1 MVQNMKNIETVKCG
15 SITKKKLNSVVEVC
29 GWINRRR
36 DHGGVIFFD
45 LRDESGLVQVVCN
58 PEEKDTFALA
68 ETCRNEYVISVE
80 GKVRERP
87 EGTVNLELDTGE
99 VEVVG
104 SSLKILNPSLP
115 IPFQLDEHA
124 SVGEE
129 TRLKY
134 RFLDLRR
141 EEMQKNIR
149 LRSKTSKC
157 VRDYLE
163 TNEFIEIE
171 TPLLTKATPEGARD
185 YLVPSRTFP
194 GSFFALP
201 QSPQLFK
208 QTLMASG
215 FQRYY
220 QFARCFR
227 DEDLR
232 SDRQPEFTQIDL
244 ECSFVTSQNI
254 KDLVT
259 DLLKKVF
266 FEVLNIKLGKFP
278 TLTYEDAITKFGT
291 DKPDL
296 RNPLELEDVSELF
309 VSTEFKVFNDPA
321 NSKDSKIACLR
332 VPGGEVLTR
341 KQIDDYT
348 EFVSNFGA
356 KGLAYI
362 RVEDPGKGKEGLQSP
377 ILKFLE
383 DDIVKTLLQR
393 VGAQKGDIIF
403 FGAGPKKIVNDSLAA
418 LRIEL
423 GKKLNLLTSDWAPC
437 WITDFPM
444 FELNASGEITPLHH
458 PFTSPKCSKE
468 QLKKDPLSCLS
479 DAYDIVLNGLELG
492 GGSVRIHDHEMLSS
506 VLEVLGINKKEG
518 EEKFGFLLSALQHG
532 CPPHAGLAI
541 GYDRLIMLMTSSE
554 SIRDVIAFPKT
565 QTASCLMTDA
575 PGQASSD
582 QLEELK
588 IIVDKED

>member
-1 MVQNMKNIETVKCG
+1 MKNLENISCG
-15 SITKKKLNSVVEVC
+15 SLTKKEVGSVIKLC
-29 GWINRRR
+29 GWIHRRR

-45 LRDESGLVQVVCN
+45 LRDESGVVQVVYN
-58 PEEKDTFALA
+58 PDDEDSFALA
-68 ETCRNEYVISVE
+68 ESCRNEYVISVE
-80 GKVRERP
+80 GEVRERP
-87 EGTVNLELDTGE
+87 GGTVNPEMDTGE
-99 VEVVG
+99 IEVVG
-104 SSLKILNPSLP
+104 SSLEILNSSLP
-115 IPFQLDEHA
+115 TPFQLDEYA

-129 TRLKY
+129 TRLRY

-141 EEMQKNIR
+141 EEMQKNLR

-163 TNEFIEIE
+163 ANEFIEIE

-185 YLVPSRTFP
+185 YLVPSRTYP

-232 SDRQPEFTQIDL
+232 ADRQPEFTQIDL

-259 DLLKKVF
+259 ELLKEVF
-266 FEVLNIKLGKFP
+266 SQILGVKLGKFP
-278 TLTYEDAITKFGT
+278 EMTYAEAIAKFGT

-296 RNPLELEDVSELF
+296 RNPLILEDVSELF
-309 VSTEFKVFNDPA
+309 INTEFKVFKEPA
-321 NSKDSKIACLR
+321 NSQDARIACMR
-332 VPGGEVLTR
+332 VPGGEELTR

-348 EFVSNFGA
+348 DFVSNFGA

-362 RVEDPGKGKEGLQSP
+362 RVEDPKKGKEGLQSP
-377 ILKFLE
+377 IIKFLE
-383 DDIVKTLLQR
+383 DDIVKVLLKQ
-393 VGAQKGDIIF
+393 VGATKGDIIF

-418 LRIEL
+418 LRVKL
-423 GKKLNLLTSDWAPC
+423 GKDLNLLNKDWAPC

-458 PFTSPKCSKE
+458 PFTSPKCTE
-468 QLKKDPLSCLS
+468 EELKTDPLNCLS
-479 DAYDIVLNGLELG
+479 NAYDVVLNGLELG

-506 VLEVLGINKKEG
+506 VLQVLGIGKKES

-541 GYDRLIMLMTSSE
+541 GYDRLIMLLTSSE

-565 QTASCLMTDA
+565 QTASCLLTDA
-575 PGQASSD
+575 PGQASLE

-588 IIVDKED
+588 IVVDEDD

>member
-1 MVQNMKNIETVKCG
+1 MKNLENISCG
-15 SITKKKLNSVVEVC
+15 SLTKKEVGSVIKLC
-29 GWINRRR
+29 GWIHRRR

-45 LRDESGLVQVVCN
+45 LRDESGVVQVVYN
-58 PEEKDTFALA
+58 PDDEDSFALA
-68 ETCRNEYVISVE
+68 ESCRNEYVISVE
-80 GKVRERP
+80 GEVRERP
-87 EGTVNLELDTGE
+87 GGTVNPEMDTGE
-99 VEVVG
+99 IEVVG
-104 SSLKILNPSLP
+104 SSLEILNSSLP
-115 IPFQLDEHA
+115 TPFQLDEYA

-129 TRLKY
+129 TRLRY

-141 EEMQKNIR
+141 EEMQKNLR

-163 TNEFIEIE
+163 ANEFIEIE

-185 YLVPSRTFP
+185 YLVPSRTYP

-232 SDRQPEFTQIDL
+232 ADRQPEFTQIDL

-259 DLLKKVF
+259 ELLKEVF
-266 FEVLNIKLGKFP
+266 SQVLGVKLGKFP
-278 TLTYEDAITKFGT
+278 EMTYAEAIAKFGT

-296 RNPLELEDVSELF
+296 RNPLILEDVSELF
-309 VSTEFKVFNDPA
+309 INTEFKVFKEPA
-321 NSKDSKIACLR
+321 NSQDARIACMR
-332 VPGGEVLTR
+332 VPGGEELTR

-348 EFVSNFGA
+348 DFVSNFGA

-362 RVEDPGKGKEGLQSP
+362 RVEDPKKGKEGLQSP
-377 ILKFLE
+377 IIKFLE
-383 DDIVKTLLQR
+383 DDIVKVLLKQ
-393 VGAQKGDIIF
+393 VGATKGDIIF

-418 LRIEL
+418 LRVEL
-423 GKKLNLLTSDWAPC
+423 GKDLNLLNKDWAPC

-458 PFTSPKCSKE
+458 PFTSPKCTE
-468 QLKKDPLSCLS
+468 EELKTDPLNCLS
-479 DAYDIVLNGLELG
+479 DAYDVVLNGLELG

-506 VLEVLGINKKEG
+506 VLQVLGIDKKES

-541 GYDRLIMLMTSSE
+541 GYDRLIMLLTSSE

-565 QTASCLMTDA
+565 QTASCLLTDA
-575 PGQASSD
+575 PGQASLE

-588 IIVDKED
+588 IVVDEDD

>member
-1 MVQNMKNIETVKCG
+1 MKNIETVKCG

-29 GWINRRR
+29 GWIHRRR

-157 VRDYLE
+157 VRDYLD

-278 TLTYEDAITKFGT
+278 TLTYEDAIAKFGT

-296 RNPLELEDVSELF
+296 RNPLVLEDVSELF

-383 DDIVKTLLQR
+383 DDLVKTLVQR

-423 GKKLNLLTSDWAPC
+423 GKDLNLLTSDWAPC

-565 QTASCLMTDA
+565 QTASCLMTNA

>member
-1 MVQNMKNIETVKCG
+1 MKNLENISCG
-15 SITKKKLNSVVEVC
+15 SLTKKEVGSVIKLC
-29 GWINRRR
+29 GWIHRRR

-45 LRDESGLVQVVCN
+45 LRDESGVVQVVYN
-58 PEEKDTFALA
+58 PDDKDSFALA
-68 ETCRNEYVISVE
+68 ESCRNEYVISVE
-80 GKVRERP
+80 GKVRDRP
-87 EGTVNLELDTGE
+87 DGTVNPEMDTGE
-99 VEVVG
+99 IEVVG
-104 SSLKILNPSLP
+104 SSLEILNSSLP
-115 IPFQLDEHA
+115 TPFQLDEYA

-141 EEMQKNIR
+141 EEMQKNLR

-163 TNEFIEIE
+163 ANEFIEIE

-185 YLVPSRTFP
+185 YLVPSRTYP

-232 SDRQPEFTQIDL
+232 ADRQPEFTQIDL
-244 ECSFVTSQNI
+244 ECSFVNSQNI

-259 DLLKKVF
+259 ELLKEVF
-266 FEVLNIKLGKFP
+266 SQVLGVKLGKFP
-278 TLTYEDAITKFGT
+278 EMTYAEAIAKFGT

-296 RNPLELEDVSELF
+296 RNPLILEDVSELF
-309 VSTEFKVFNDPA
+309 INTEFKVFKEPA
-321 NSKDSKIACLR
+321 NSQDARIACMR
-332 VPGGEVLTR
+332 VPGGEELTR

-348 EFVSNFGA
+348 DFVSNFGA

-362 RVEDPGKGKEGLQSP
+362 RVEDPKKGKEGLQSP
-377 ILKFLE
+377 IIKFLE
-383 DDIVKTLLQR
+383 DDIVKVLLKQ
-393 VGAQKGDIIF
+393 VGATKGDIIF

-418 LRIEL
+418 LRVEL
-423 GKKLNLLTSDWAPC
+423 GKDLNLLNKDWAPC

-458 PFTSPKCSKE
+458 PFTSPKCTE
-468 QLKKDPLSCLS
+468 EELKTDPLNCLS
-479 DAYDIVLNGLELG
+479 NAYDVVLNGLELG

-506 VLEVLGINKKEG
+506 VLQVLGIDKKES

-541 GYDRLIMLMTSSE
+541 GYDRLIMLLTSSE

-575 PGQASSD
+575 PGQASLD
-582 QLEELK
+582 QLDELK
-588 IIVDKED
+588 IIVDKDD

>member
-1 MVQNMKNIETVKCG
+1 MKNLENISCG
-15 SITKKKLNSVVEVC
+15 SLTKKEVGSVIKLC
-29 GWINRRR
+29 GWIHRRR

-45 LRDESGLVQVVCN
+45 LRDESGVVQVVYN
-58 PEEKDTFALA
+58 PDDKVSFSLA
-68 ETCRNEYVISVE
+68 ESCRNEYVISVE

-87 EGTVNLELDTGE
+87 DGTVNSDMDTGE
-99 VEVVG
+99 IEVVG
-104 SSLKILNPSLP
+104 SSLEILNSSLP
-115 IPFQLDEHA
+115 TPFQLDEYA

-141 EEMQKNIR
+141 EEMQKNLR

-163 TNEFIEIE
+163 ANEFIEIE

-185 YLVPSRTFP
+185 YLVPSRTYP

-232 SDRQPEFTQIDL
+232 ADRQPEFTQIDL

-259 DLLKKVF
+259 ELLKEVF
-266 FEVLNIKLGKFP
+266 SQILGVKLGKFP
-278 TLTYEDAITKFGT
+278 EMTYAEAIAKFGT

-296 RNPLELEDVSELF
+296 RNPLILEDVSELF
-309 VSTEFKVFNDPA
+309 INTEFKVFKEPA
-321 NSKDSKIACLR
+321 NSQDARIACMR
-332 VPGGEVLTR
+332 VPGGEELTR

-348 EFVSNFGA
+348 DFVSNFGA

-362 RVEDPGKGKEGLQSP
+362 RVEDPKKGKEGLQSP
-377 ILKFLE
+377 IIKFLE
-383 DDIVKTLLQR
+383 DDIVKVLLKQ
-393 VGAQKGDIIF
+393 VGATKGDIIF

-418 LRIEL
+418 LRVEL
-423 GKKLNLLTSDWAPC
+423 GKDLNLLNKDWAPC

-458 PFTSPKCSKE
+458 PFTSPKCTE
-468 QLKKDPLSCLS
+468 EELKTDPLNCLS
-479 DAYDIVLNGLELG
+479 NAYDVVLNGLELG

-506 VLEVLGINKKEG
+506 VLQVLGIDKKES

-541 GYDRLIMLMTSSE
+541 GYDRLIMLLTSSE

-565 QTASCLMTDA
+565 QTASCLLTDA
-575 PGQASSD
+575 PGQASLE

-588 IIVDKED
+588 IVVDEDD